1 MIEVSKFRPIYNFL
15 NWHFVKCIK
24 LINLLEFPFRNSL
37 LIGKL
42 FFPRSFRQNT
52 LKTKEKCSSRRL
64 EKQVQNFNPH
74 GDLEGNYEKYKLFKF
89 LFGVKETW
97 NIQMF
102 PSYTKTKNKT
112 NQRRKTKHSNFY
124 KNNWC
129 FNENKSWQSTVCHPP
144 AVHETKVWRSG
155 E

>member
-1 MIEVSKFRPIYNFL
+1 MIEVSKFRPIYILLSALSWLICWSSPSATLFWLENF
-15 NWHFVKCIK
+15 
-24 LINLLEFPFRNSL
+24 
-37 LIGKL
+37 

-52 LKTKEKCSSRRL
+52 MKTKEKCSSRRL
-64 EKQVQNFNPH
+64 EKQVQNCNPH
-74 GDLEGNYEKYKLFKF
+74 GDLEGKIYEKYKLFKF

-124 KNNWC
+124 KINWC

-144 AVHETKVWRSG
+144 AVHQTKVWRSG